1 MLNESDTLT
10 SARDFGRARSG
21 PALAAYLNWVRSE
34 VQSYSIDRVVFVE
47 PACGWLQAFVQA
59 FPDRGELWLKGSEEQ
74 FKLAEIQHNLI
85 EESLAS
91 ISIGF
96 NGLNARQ
103 IFSHYGVPAP
113 ADHVLADLQLTEDLR
128 FGFGQEELTH
138 RFVRAFKWDFYR
150 AANRLRSGLYKRL
163 VGSGLRPGMQ
173 VAVVDMGWTSGLV
186 DSCERVIRS
195 MLDVNV
201 HGFSFLLTE
210 ADQLIAREAR
220 FFFKS
225 FAGHLGVEA
234 AQAAAM
240 EKRLD
245 LLSVAMLPPD
255 WRSGSPVSP
264 HAGPL
269 AAGIED
275 YARLVAE
282 QGRLSGSA
290 GPLLEAFGREDNDL
304 LKPLMNLDRA

>member
-1 MLNESDTLT
+1 M
-10 SARDFGRARSG
+10 RSG
-21 PALAAYLNWVRSE
+21 PALAAYLDWVRAE
-34 VQSYSIDRVVFVE
+34 VQNYSIDRVVFVE
-47 PACGWLQAFVQA
+47 PACGRLQPFVQA
-59 FPDRGELWLKGSEEQ
+59 FPQAGELWLKGSEEQ

-85 EESLAS
+85 DEALAS

-96 NGLNARQ
+96 NGLTAGQ
-103 IFSHYGVPAP
+103 IFANYGVAAP
-113 ADHVLADLQLTEDLR
+113 ADHVLADLQLTEDQR

-138 RFVRAFKWDFYR
+138 RFVRAFKWDFFR

-201 HGFSFLLTE
+201 HGFSFLLKE
-210 ADQLIAREAR
+210 ADETIARDAR

-225 FAGHLGVEA
+225 YVGFLGQDR
-234 AQAAAM
+234 AQMATM
-240 EKRLD
+240 ERRLD

-255 WRSGSPVSP
+255 WRSGAPASP

-275 YARLVAE
+275 YALE
-282 QGRLSGSA
+282 LKGQGRLSGSA
-290 GPLLEAFGREDNDL
+290 EPLLAAFGREDESL
-304 LKPLMNLDRA
+304 LAPLLPGSN

>member
-1 MLNESDTLT
+1 M
-10 SARDFGRARSG
+10 SAREFGRMRSG
-21 PALAAYLNWVRSE
+21 PALAAYLEWVRAE

-47 PACGWLQAFVQA
+47 PACGWLQPFVQA
-59 FPDRGELWLKGSEEQ
+59 FPVAGELWLNGSEEQ

-85 EESLAS
+85 EEALAS

-96 NGLNARQ
+96 NGLTARQ
-103 IFSHYGVPAP
+103 IFTHYGVAAP
-113 ADHVLADLQLTEDLR
+113 ADHVLADLQLTDDQR

-201 HGFSFLLTE
+201 HGFSFLLKEEDE
-210 ADQLIAREAR
+210 AIARDAR

-225 FAGHLGVEA
+225 YVRVLGQDRGET
-234 AQAAAM
+234 AAM
-240 EKRLD
+240 EQRLD

-255 WRSGSPVSP
+255 WRSGTTVSP
-264 HAGPL
+264 HAGPV

-275 YARLVAE
+275 YALELKE

-290 GPLLEAFGREDNDL
+290 EPLLAAFGREDESL
-304 LKPLMNLDRA
+304 LAPLLPGNT